1 MGRGDQR
8 GACRAALSAPRD
20 SIFKQPSNLSY
31 PSPARGEGSRHASR
45 MYATCAFHKPNSGKP
60 EFGGGGWGRLHNHPP
75 RRFAPTSPFRGGI
88 RKQARAIVPIL
99 CGAGYAV
106 FRFPLCR
113 AEGVERQAAHQ
124 VFSSRVPFR
133 ERGRLSALH
142 RGVFLPAPGRAF
154 GAGFLS
160 QGLSAFQAT
169 APEGKPRRKAYS
181 TGRPGLPSAS
191 SWQGPVVV
199 PGGAPAPPGCGG
211 YVSSPA
217 RRRRALLHLR
227 NVSRRRPQ

>member
-75 RRFAPTSPFRGGI
+75 RRFAPTSPFRGEI

-106 FRFPLCR
+106 FPPSPLR
-113 AEGVERQAAHQ
+113 ASADRPFFLSAKPRGWSTEWRTSLP
-124 VFSSRVPFR
+124 FCRVPFR

-154 GAGFLS
+154 GAGYLS
-160 QGLSAFQAT
+160 QGLSAC
-169 APEGKPRRKAYS
+169 S
-181 TGRPGLPSAS
+181 
-191 SWQGPVVV
+191 
-199 PGGAPAPPGCGG
+199 APAPGG
-211 YVSSPA
+211 KP
-217 RRRRALLHLR
+217 
-227 NVSRRRPQ
+227 

>member
-106 FRFPLCR
+106 FRFPPSARRRGTFSLGK
-113 AEGVERQAAHQ
+113 AEGMEHQAAHQ

-142 RGVFLPAPGRAF
+142 SGVFLTTPGRAF
-154 GAGFLS
+154 GAGYLS
-160 QGLSAFQAT
+160 QGLSAC
-169 APEGKPRRKAYS
+169 P
-181 TGRPGLPSAS
+181 
-191 SWQGPVVV
+191 
-199 PGGAPAPPGCGG
+199 APAPGG
-211 YVSSPA
+211 KP
-217 RRRRALLHLR
+217 
-227 NVSRRRPQ
+227 